1 MLVSKSNEINTSAV
15 LASRNYNENNS
26 SNPMGL
32 LAHSIVKLICKE
44 AASETYR
51 GALETL
57 QKMMSE
63 CIYQEG
69 NAFVIM
75 GAGEQLKRIKYDV
88 DENNL
93 KVFNVHFDNNE
104 ELVTDGEPD
113 VVCLSK
119 QVWEDLLIKLKLENK
134 ENAVSETD
142 LSSNKNNVDH
152 FFESAKRDEQ
162 TLFGNI
168 RKSEFHVDS
177 LKPGSTRSV
186 ILETQP
192 NVSMEPRNLYDN
204 QIDKVSP
211 VTKNSQQVKG
221 HYGDKL
227 KEMQMFLNQ
236 MSNALQQAPSLSES
250 KEHTVDI
257 QEKTN
262 KFVQHFQRVLFDKN
276 GRSSEFL
283 LNFYECCYKFLPRA
297 QPQDK
302 IDSYNS
308 ALQAFSIFCSSTLT
322 HNNVGFNFKLFPE
335 VKLSGGDLE
344 TVFKYKNGNF
354 VWEIAR
360 IKITLPKEEG
370 GLYNLRGLDFKGC
383 FFSGQN
389 FSNYDIQY
397 VNWGTSLFDVD
408 TPCIFNAPAYNK
420 SNEKSL
426 KRVSENGLSGVLSD
440 RNNKIKLI
448 TGVAPFD
455 DILFMDDDFDD
466 SSSEDDPVENSPVVT
481 SPVVSSS
488 KSSFQ

>member
-1 MLVSKSNEINTSAV
+1 MLVSKSNGHNVNTVFGSV
-15 LASRNYNENNS
+15 SCNENNS
-26 SNPMGL
+26 TNTMEL
-32 LAHSIVKLICKE
+32 VAHSIIKLICKE
-44 AASETYR
+44 AASGTYR

-63 CIYQEG
+63 CIYHEG

-75 GAGEQLKRIKYDV
+75 GSGEQLKRIKYDV

-93 KVFNVHFDNNE
+93 KVFNVYFDNNE

-142 LSSNKNNVDH
+142 LSSNKNNVDQ
-152 FFESAKRDEQ
+152 FFQSAKRTEQ
-162 TLFGNI
+162 TLLENI
-168 RKSEFHVDS
+168 IKSDFHVDS
-177 LKPGSTRSV
+177 FKPGSTRSV

-192 NVSMEPRNLYDN
+192 NVCMESRNSYDN

-236 MSNALQQAPSLSES
+236 MGNALQQAPSLSES
-250 KEHTVDI
+250 KEHTIDI
-257 QEKTN
+257 QKITDA
-262 KFVQHFQRVLFDKN
+262 FVKEFRGVLIDKN
-276 GRSSEFL
+276 GNSSERLF
-283 LNFYECCYKFLPRA
+283 NFYECCYKFLPRA

-302 IDSYNS
+302 IESYNS
-308 ALQAFSIFCSSTLT
+308 ALQAFSIFRSSTL
-322 HNNVGFNFKLFPE
+322 NNNDVGFNFKLFPE
-335 VKLSGGDLE
+335 VKLSGENLE
-344 TVFKYKNGNF
+344 TVFKYKEGSF
-354 VWEIAR
+354 VREIAK
-360 IKITLPKEEG
+360 INITLQKEEG

-389 FSNYDIQY
+389 FSNYDIKY
-397 VNWGTSLFDVD
+397 VNWRTSLFDVD
-408 TPCIFNAPAYNK
+408 APCIFNVPDDNK
-420 SNEKSL
+420 SYEKLL
-426 KRVSENGLSGVLSD
+426 KSVSENGLNGVLSD

-455 DILFMDDDFDD
+455 DILFMDDFDD

>member
-1 MLVSKSNEINTSAV
+1 MLVSKSNGFNASAV
-15 LASRNYNENNS
+15 LGSGSYNENKS
-26 SNPMGL
+26 SKHMEL

-44 AASETYR
+44 AASATYR

-63 CIYQEG
+63 CIYHEG

-75 GAGEQLKRIKYDV
+75 GSGEQLKRIKYDV

-93 KVFNVHFDNNE
+93 KVFNVYFDNNE

-152 FFESAKRDEQ
+152 FFQSAKRDEQ

-192 NVSMEPRNLYDN
+192 NVSMEPRNLYYN

-250 KEHTVDI
+250 KEHTIDI
-257 QEKTN
+257 QKITDA
-262 KFVQHFQRVLFDKN
+262 FVKEFRGILFDKN
-276 GRSSEFL
+276 GNSSERLF
-283 LNFYECCYKFLPRA
+283 NFYECCYIFLPRA

-302 IDSYNS
+302 IESYNS
-308 ALQAFSIFCSSTLT
+308 ALQAFSIFRSSTL
-322 HNNVGFNFKLFPE
+322 NNNDVGFNFKLFPE
-335 VKLSGGDLE
+335 VKLSGENLE
-344 TVFKYKNGNF
+344 TVFKYKKGSF
-354 VWEIAR
+354 VREIAR
-360 IKITLPKEEG
+360 INITLQKGEG
-370 GLYNLRGLDFKGC
+370 GLYNLGGLDFKGC

-389 FSNYDIQY
+389 FRNYDIKN
-397 VNWGTSLFDVD
+397 VNWRTSLFDVD
-408 TPCIFNAPAYNK
+408 APCIFNVPDDNK
-420 SNEKSL
+420 SYEKLL
-426 KRVSENGLSGVLSD
+426 KSVSENGLNGVLSD

-466 SSSEDDPVENSPVVT
+466 SSSEDDPVENSPVVN
-481 SPVVSSS
+481 SSIV
-488 KSSFQ
+488 

>member
-1 MLVSKSNEINTSAV
+1 MLVSKSNELNTSAFF
-15 LASRNYNENNS
+15 ASRNYNGNNS
-26 SNPMGL
+26 SNPMEL
-32 LAHSIVKLICKE
+32 LAHSIIKLICKE
-44 AASETYR
+44 AASATYC

-104 ELVTDGEPD
+104 VLVTDGEPD
-113 VVCLSK
+113 VVCLSN
-119 QVWEDLLIKLKLENK
+119 QVWENLLIKLKPEIK
-134 ENAVSETD
+134 ENAASEVHK
-142 LSSNKNNVDH
+142 SANKGEIEQLV
-152 FFESAKRDEQ
+152 ECSKRNEQ
-162 TLFGNI
+162 TLFDNI
-168 RKSEFHVDS
+168 RKSDFHVGS
-177 LKPGSTRSV
+177 LKPGSMNNV
-186 ILETQP
+186 ILEMPP
-192 NVSMEPRNLYDN
+192 NVCMEPRNSYEN
-204 QIDKVSP
+204 KIDEVS
-211 VTKNSQQVKG
+211 
-221 HYGDKL
+221 
-227 KEMQMFLNQ
+227 
-236 MSNALQQAPSLSES
+236 SLSEP
-250 KEHTVDI
+250 KEHTIDI
-257 QEKTN
+257 QEKTDAFVK
-262 KFVQHFQRVLFDKN
+262 KFKGVLFDKN
-276 GRSSEFL
+276 TRSSEL
-283 LNFYECCYKFLPRA
+283 LFNFYECCYVFLPRA

-322 HNNVGFNFKLFPE
+322 HNNIGFDFKLFPE
-335 VKLSGGDLE
+335 VKLSGEHLE
-344 TVFKYKNGNF
+344 TVFKYKNGDD
-354 VWEIAR
+354 VREIA
-360 IKITLPKEEG
+360 KINISLQKEEG

-426 KRVSENGLSGVLSD
+426 KPVSENGLSGVLTD

-466 SSSEDDPVENSPVVT
+466 SSSEDYPVENSPVVT

>member
-1 MLVSKSNEINTSAV
+1 MLVSKSNELNTSAFF
-15 LASRNYNENNS
+15 ASRNYNGNNS
-26 SNPMGL
+26 SNPMEL
-32 LAHSIVKLICKE
+32 LAHSIIKLICKE
-44 AASETYR
+44 AASATYC

-104 ELVTDGEPD
+104 VLVTDGEPD
-113 VVCLSK
+113 VVCLSN
-119 QVWEDLLIKLKLENK
+119 QVWGNLLIKLKPEIK
-134 ENAVSETD
+134 ENAASEVHK
-142 LSSNKNNVDH
+142 SANKGEIEQLV
-152 FFESAKRDEQ
+152 ECSKRNEQ
-162 TLFGNI
+162 TLFDNI
-168 RKSEFHVDS
+168 RKSDFHVGS
-177 LKPGSTRSV
+177 LKPGSMNNV
-186 ILETQP
+186 ILEMPP
-192 NVSMEPRNLYDN
+192 NVCMEPRNSYEN
-204 QIDKVSP
+204 KIDEVS
-211 VTKNSQQVKG
+211 
-221 HYGDKL
+221 
-227 KEMQMFLNQ
+227 
-236 MSNALQQAPSLSES
+236 SLSEP
-250 KEHTVDI
+250 KEHTIDI
-257 QEKTN
+257 QEKTDAFVK
-262 KFVQHFQRVLFDKN
+262 KFKGVLFDKN
-276 GRSSEFL
+276 TRSSEL
-283 LNFYECCYKFLPRA
+283 LFNFYECCYVFLPRA

-322 HNNVGFNFKLFPE
+322 HNNIGFDFKLFPE
-335 VKLSGGDLE
+335 VKLSGEHLE
-344 TVFKYKNGNF
+344 TVFKYKNGDD
-354 VWEIAR
+354 VREIA
-360 IKITLPKEEG
+360 KINISLQKEEG

-426 KRVSENGLSGVLSD
+426 KPVSENGLSGVLTD

-448 TGVAPFD
+448 MGVAPFD

>member
-1 MLVSKSNEINTSAV
+1 MLVSKSNGHNVNTVFGSV
-15 LASRNYNENNS
+15 SCNENNS
-26 SNPMGL
+26 TNTMEL
-32 LAHSIVKLICKE
+32 VAHSIIKLICKE
-44 AASETYR
+44 AVSGTYR

-63 CIYQEG
+63 CIYHEG

-75 GAGEQLKRIKYDV
+75 GSGEQLKRIKYDV

-93 KVFNVHFDNNE
+93 KVFNVYFDNNE

-142 LSSNKNNVDH
+142 LSSNKNNVDQ
-152 FFESAKRDEQ
+152 FFQSAKRTEQ
-162 TLFGNI
+162 TLLENI
-168 RKSEFHVDS
+168 IKSDFHVDS
-177 LKPGSTRSV
+177 FKPGSTRSV

-192 NVSMEPRNLYDN
+192 NVCMESRNSYDN

-236 MSNALQQAPSLSES
+236 MGNALQQAPSLSES
-250 KEHTVDI
+250 KEHTIDI
-257 QEKTN
+257 QKITDA
-262 KFVQHFQRVLFDKN
+262 FVKEFRGVLIDKN
-276 GRSSEFL
+276 GNSSERLF
-283 LNFYECCYKFLPRA
+283 NFYECCYKFLPRA

-302 IDSYNS
+302 IESYNS
-308 ALQAFSIFCSSTLT
+308 ALQAFSIFRSSTL
-322 HNNVGFNFKLFPE
+322 NNNDVGFNFKLFPE
-335 VKLSGGDLE
+335 VKLSGENLE
-344 TVFKYKNGNF
+344 TVFKYKKGSF
-354 VWEIAR
+354 VREIAK
-360 IKITLPKEEG
+360 INITLQKEEG

-389 FSNYDIQY
+389 FSNYDIKY
-397 VNWGTSLFDVD
+397 VNWRTSLFDVD
-408 TPCIFNAPAYNK
+408 APCIFNVPDDNK
-420 SNEKSL
+420 SYEKLL
-426 KRVSENGLSGVLSD
+426 KSVSENGLNGVLSD

-455 DILFMDDDFDD
+455 DILFMDDFDD

>member
-63 CIYQEG
+63 CIYHEG

-75 GAGEQLKRIKYDV
+75 GSGEQLKRIKYDV

-93 KVFNVHFDNNE
+93 KVFNVYFDNNE

-250 KEHTVDI
+250 KEHTIDI
-257 QEKTN
+257 QKITDA
-262 KFVQHFQRVLFDKN
+262 FVKEFRGILFDKN
-276 GRSSEFL
+276 GNSSERLF
-283 LNFYECCYKFLPRA
+283 NFYECCYIFLPRA

-302 IDSYNS
+302 IESYNS
-308 ALQAFSIFCSSTLT
+308 ALQAFSIFRSSTL
-322 HNNVGFNFKLFPE
+322 NNNDVGFNFKLFPE
-335 VKLSGGDLE
+335 VKLSGENLE
-344 TVFKYKNGNF
+344 TVFKYKKGSF
-354 VWEIAR
+354 VREIAR
-360 IKITLPKEEG
+360 INITLQKGEG
-370 GLYNLRGLDFKGC
+370 GLYNLGGLDFKGC

-389 FSNYDIQY
+389 FRNYDIKN
-397 VNWGTSLFDVD
+397 VNWRTSLFDVD
-408 TPCIFNAPAYNK
+408 APCIFNVPDDNK
-420 SNEKSL
+420 SYEKLL
-426 KRVSENGLSGVLSD
+426 KSVSENGLNGVLSD

-466 SSSEDDPVENSPVVT
+466 SSSEDDPVENSPVVN
-481 SPVVSSS
+481 SSIV
-488 KSSFQ
+488 

>member
-1 MLVSKSNEINTSAV
+1 MLVSKSNELNTSAFF
-15 LASRNYNENNS
+15 ASRNYNGNNS
-26 SNPMGL
+26 SNPMEL
-32 LAHSIVKLICKE
+32 LAHSIIKLICKE
-44 AASETYR
+44 AASATYC

-104 ELVTDGEPD
+104 VLVTDGEPD
-113 VVCLSK
+113 VVCLSN
-119 QVWEDLLIKLKLENK
+119 QVWENLLIKLKPEIK
-134 ENAVSETD
+134 ENAASEVHK
-142 LSSNKNNVDH
+142 SANKGEIEQLV
-152 FFESAKRDEQ
+152 ECSKRNEQ
-162 TLFGNI
+162 TLFDNI
-168 RKSEFHVDS
+168 RKSDFHVGS
-177 LKPGSTRSV
+177 LKPGSMNSV
-186 ILETQP
+186 ILEMPP
-192 NVSMEPRNLYDN
+192 NVCMEPRNSYEN
-204 QIDKVSP
+204 KIDEVS
-211 VTKNSQQVKG
+211 
-221 HYGDKL
+221 
-227 KEMQMFLNQ
+227 
-236 MSNALQQAPSLSES
+236 SLSEP
-250 KEHTVDI
+250 KEHTIDI
-257 QEKTN
+257 QEKTDAFVK
-262 KFVQHFQRVLFDKN
+262 KFKGVLFDKN
-276 GRSSEFL
+276 TRSSEL
-283 LNFYECCYKFLPRA
+283 LFNFYECCYVFLPRA

-322 HNNVGFNFKLFPE
+322 HNNIGFDFKLFPE
-335 VKLSGGDLE
+335 VKLSGEHLE
-344 TVFKYKNGNF
+344 TVFKYKNGDD
-354 VWEIAR
+354 VREIA
-360 IKITLPKEEG
+360 KINISLQKEEG

-426 KRVSENGLSGVLSD
+426 KPVSENGLSGVLTD

>member
-63 CIYQEG
+63 CIYHEG

-75 GAGEQLKRIKYDV
+75 GSGEQLKRIKYDV

-93 KVFNVHFDNNE
+93 KVFNVYFDNNE

-250 KEHTVDI
+250 KEHTIDI
-257 QEKTN
+257 QKITDA
-262 KFVQHFQRVLFDKN
+262 FVKEFRGILFDKN
-276 GRSSEFL
+276 GNSSERLF
-283 LNFYECCYKFLPRA
+283 NFYECCYIFLPRA

-302 IDSYNS
+302 IESYNS
-308 ALQAFSIFCSSTLT
+308 ALQAFSIFRSSTL
-322 HNNVGFNFKLFPE
+322 NNNDVGFNFKLFPE
-335 VKLSGGDLE
+335 VKLSGENLE
-344 TVFKYKNGNF
+344 TVFKYKKGSF
-354 VWEIAR
+354 VQEIAR
-360 IKITLPKEEG
+360 INITLQKGEG
-370 GLYNLRGLDFKGC
+370 GLYNLGGLDFKGC

-389 FSNYDIQY
+389 FRNYDIKN
-397 VNWGTSLFDVD
+397 VNWRTSLFDVD
-408 TPCIFNAPAYNK
+408 APCIFNVPDDNK
-420 SNEKSL
+420 SYEKLL
-426 KRVSENGLSGVLSD
+426 KSVSENGLNGVLSD

-466 SSSEDDPVENSPVVT
+466 SSSEDDPVENSPVVN
-481 SPVVSSS
+481 SSIV
-488 KSSFQ
+488 

>member
-1 MLVSKSNEINTSAV
+1 MLVSKSNGHNVNTVFGSV
-15 LASRNYNENNS
+15 SCNENNS
-26 SNPMGL
+26 TNTMEL
-32 LAHSIVKLICKE
+32 VAHSIIKLICQE
-44 AASETYR
+44 AASGTYR

-63 CIYQEG
+63 CIYHEG

-75 GAGEQLKRIKYDV
+75 GSGEQLKRIKYDV

-93 KVFNVHFDNNE
+93 KVFNVYFDNNE

-142 LSSNKNNVDH
+142 LSSNKNNVDQ
-152 FFESAKRDEQ
+152 FIECAKRTEQ
-162 TLFGNI
+162 TLLENI
-168 RKSEFHVDS
+168 IKSDFHVDS
-177 LKPGSTRSV
+177 FKPGSTRSV

-192 NVSMEPRNLYDN
+192 NVCMESRNSYDN

-236 MSNALQQAPSLSES
+236 MGNALQQAPSLSES
-250 KEHTVDI
+250 KEHTIDI
-257 QEKTN
+257 QKITDA
-262 KFVQHFQRVLFDKN
+262 FVKEFRGVLIDKN
-276 GRSSEFL
+276 GNSSERLF
-283 LNFYECCYKFLPRA
+283 NFYECCYKFLPRA

-302 IDSYNS
+302 IESYNS
-308 ALQAFSIFCSSTLT
+308 ALQAFSIFRSSTL
-322 HNNVGFNFKLFPE
+322 NNNDVGFNFKLFPE
-335 VKLSGGDLE
+335 VKLSEENLE
-344 TVFKYKNGNF
+344 TVFKYKKGSF
-354 VWEIAR
+354 VREIAR
-360 IKITLPKEEG
+360 INITLQKGEG
-370 GLYNLRGLDFKGC
+370 GLYNLGGLDFKGC

-389 FSNYDIQY
+389 FRNYDIKY
-397 VNWGTSLFDVD
+397 VNWRTSLFDVD
-408 TPCIFNAPAYNK
+408 APCIFNVPDDNK
-420 SNEKSL
+420 SYEKLL
-426 KRVSENGLSGVLSD
+426 KSVSENGLNGVLSD
-440 RNNKIKLI
+440 RNNKIKII

-466 SSSEDDPVENSPVVT
+466 SSSEDDPVENSPVVN
-481 SPVVSSS
+481 SPLV
-488 KSSFQ
+488 

>member
-1 MLVSKSNEINTSAV
+1 MLVSESNGFNASAV
-15 LASRNYNENNS
+15 LGSGSYNENKS
-26 SNPMGL
+26 SKHMEL

-51 GALETL
+51 GALEIL
-57 QKMMSE
+57 QKIMSE
-63 CIYQEG
+63 CIYHEG

-104 ELVTDGEPD
+104 VLVTDGEPD

-119 QVWEDLLIKLKLENK
+119 QVWENLLIKLKPEIK
-134 ENAVSETD
+134 ENAASEVHK
-142 LSSNKNNVDH
+142 SANKGEIEQLV
-152 FFESAKRDEQ
+152 ECSKRNEQ
-162 TLFGNI
+162 TLFDNI
-168 RKSEFHVDS
+168 RKSDFHVGS
-177 LKPGSTRSV
+177 LKPGSMNSV
-186 ILETQP
+186 ILEMPP
-192 NVSMEPRNLYDN
+192 NVCMEPRNPYEN
-204 QIDKVSP
+204 KIDEVS
-211 VTKNSQQVKG
+211 
-221 HYGDKL
+221 
-227 KEMQMFLNQ
+227 
-236 MSNALQQAPSLSES
+236 SLSDP
-250 KEHTVDI
+250 KEHTIDI
-257 QEKTN
+257 QEKTDA
-262 KFVQHFQRVLFDKN
+262 FVNEFKGILFDQN

-302 IDSYNS
+302 IESYNS

-322 HNNVGFNFKLFPE
+322 HNNIGFDFKLFPE
-335 VKLSGGDLE
+335 VKLSGEHLE
-344 TVFKYKNGNF
+344 TVFKYKNGDD
-354 VWEIAR
+354 VREIA
-360 IKITLPKEEG
+360 KINIALQKEEG

-397 VNWGTSLFDVD
+397 VNWGTSLFDLD

-426 KRVSENGLSGVLSD
+426 ERVSENGLSGVLSD
-440 RNNKIKLI
+440 RNKKIKLI

-466 SSSEDDPVENSPVVT
+466 NSPEDGPVENSPVVN
-481 SPVVSSS
+481 SPLV
-488 KSSFQ
+488 

>member
-1 MLVSKSNEINTSAV
+1 
-15 LASRNYNENNS
+15 
-26 SNPMGL
+26 
-32 LAHSIVKLICKE
+32 
-44 AASETYR
+44 
-51 GALETL
+51 
-57 QKMMSE
+57 
-63 CIYQEG
+63 
-69 NAFVIM
+69 
-75 GAGEQLKRIKYDV
+75 
-88 DENNL
+88 
-93 KVFNVHFDNNE
+93 
-104 ELVTDGEPD
+104 
-113 VVCLSK
+113 
-119 QVWEDLLIKLKLENK
+119 
-134 ENAVSETD
+134 
-142 LSSNKNNVDH
+142 
-152 FFESAKRDEQ
+152 
-162 TLFGNI
+162 
-168 RKSEFHVDS
+168 
-177 LKPGSTRSV
+177 
-186 ILETQP
+186 
-192 NVSMEPRNLYDN
+192 
-204 QIDKVSP
+204 
-211 VTKNSQQVKG
+211 
-221 HYGDKL
+221 
-227 KEMQMFLNQ
+227 
-236 MSNALQQAPSLSES
+236 S
-250 KEHTVDI
+250 KEHTIDI

-335 VKLSGGDLE
+335 VKLSGGELE

-397 VNWGTSLFDVD
+397 VNWGTSLFDLD

-426 KRVSENGLSGVLSD
+426 ERVSENGLSGVLSD
-440 RNNKIKLI
+440 RNKKIKLI

-466 SSSEDDPVENSPVVT
+466 NSPDDGPVENSPVVN
-481 SPVVSSS
+481 SPLV
-488 KSSFQ
+488 

>member
-1 MLVSKSNEINTSAV
+1 MLVSKSNGHNVNTVFGSV
-15 LASRNYNENNS
+15 SCNENNS
-26 SNPMGL
+26 TNTMEL
-32 LAHSIVKLICKE
+32 VAHSIIKLICKE
-44 AASETYR
+44 AASGTYR

-63 CIYQEG
+63 CIYHEG

-75 GAGEQLKRIKYDV
+75 GSGEQLKRIKYDV

-93 KVFNVHFDNNE
+93 KVFNVYFDNNE

-142 LSSNKNNVDH
+142 LSSNKNNVDQ
-152 FFESAKRDEQ
+152 FFQSAKRTEQ
-162 TLFGNI
+162 TLLENI
-168 RKSEFHVDS
+168 IKSDFHVDS
-177 LKPGSTRSV
+177 FKPGSTRSV

-192 NVSMEPRNLYDN
+192 NVCMESRNSYDN

-236 MSNALQQAPSLSES
+236 MGNALQQAPSLSES
-250 KEHTVDI
+250 KEHTIDI
-257 QEKTN
+257 QKITDA
-262 KFVQHFQRVLFDKN
+262 FVKEFRGVLIDKN
-276 GRSSEFL
+276 GNSSERLF
-283 LNFYECCYKFLPRA
+283 NFYECCYKFLPRA

-302 IDSYNS
+302 IESYNS
-308 ALQAFSIFCSSTLT
+308 ALQAFSIFRSSTL
-322 HNNVGFNFKLFPE
+322 NNNDVGFNFKLFPE
-335 VKLSGGDLE
+335 VKLSGEHLE
-344 TVFKYKNGNF
+344 TVFKYKNGDD
-354 VWEIAR
+354 VREIAK
-360 IKITLPKEEG
+360 INITLQKEEG

-389 FSNYDIQY
+389 FSNYDIKY
-397 VNWGTSLFDVD
+397 VNWRTSLFDVD
-408 TPCIFNAPAYNK
+408 APCIFNVPDDNK
-420 SNEKSL
+420 SYEKLL
-426 KRVSENGLSGVLSD
+426 KSVSENGLNGVLSD

-455 DILFMDDDFDD
+455 DILFMDDFDD

>member
-1 MLVSKSNEINTSAV
+1 MLVSKSNGHNVNTVFGSV
-15 LASRNYNENNS
+15 SCNENNS
-26 SNPMGL
+26 TNTMEL
-32 LAHSIVKLICKE
+32 VAHSIIKLICKE
-44 AASETYR
+44 AASGTYR

-63 CIYQEG
+63 CIYHEG

-75 GAGEQLKRIKYDV
+75 GSGEQLKRIKYDV

-93 KVFNVHFDNNE
+93 KVFNVYFDNNE

-142 LSSNKNNVDH
+142 LSSNKNNVDQ
-152 FFESAKRDEQ
+152 FFQSAKRTEQ
-162 TLFGNI
+162 TLLENI
-168 RKSEFHVDS
+168 IKSDFHVDS
-177 LKPGSTRSV
+177 FKPGSTRSV

-192 NVSMEPRNLYDN
+192 NVCMESRNSYDN

-236 MSNALQQAPSLSES
+236 MGNALQQAPSLSES
-250 KEHTVDI
+250 KEHTIDI
-257 QEKTN
+257 QKITDA
-262 KFVQHFQRVLFDKN
+262 FVKEFRGVLIDKN
-276 GRSSEFL
+276 GNSSERLF
-283 LNFYECCYKFLPRA
+283 NFYECCYKFLPRA

-302 IDSYNS
+302 IESYNS
-308 ALQAFSIFCSSTLT
+308 ALQAFSIFRSSTL
-322 HNNVGFNFKLFPE
+322 NNNDVGFNFKLFPE
-335 VKLSGGDLE
+335 VKLSGENLE
-344 TVFKYKNGNF
+344 TVFKYKKGSF
-354 VWEIAR
+354 VREIAK
-360 IKITLPKEEG
+360 INITLQKEEG

-389 FSNYDIQY
+389 FSNYDIKY
-397 VNWGTSLFDVD
+397 VNWRTSLFDVD
-408 TPCIFNAPAYNK
+408 VPCIFNVPDDNK
-420 SNEKSL
+420 SYEKLL
-426 KRVSENGLSGVLSD
+426 KSVSENGLNGVLSD

-455 DILFMDDDFDD
+455 DILFMDDFDD

>member
-1 MLVSKSNEINTSAV
+1 MLVSKSNELNTSAFF
-15 LASRNYNENNS
+15 ASRNYNGNNS
-26 SNPMGL
+26 SNPMEL
-32 LAHSIVKLICKE
+32 LAHSIIKLICKE
-44 AASETYR
+44 AASATYC

-104 ELVTDGEPD
+104 VLVTDGEPD
-113 VVCLSK
+113 VVCLSN
-119 QVWEDLLIKLKLENK
+119 QVWENLLIKLKPEIK
-134 ENAVSETD
+134 ENAASEVHK
-142 LSSNKNNVDH
+142 SANKGEIEQLV
-152 FFESAKRDEQ
+152 ECSKRNEQ
-162 TLFGNI
+162 TLFDNI
-168 RKSEFHVDS
+168 RKSDFHVGS
-177 LKPGSTRSV
+177 LKPGSMNNV
-186 ILETQP
+186 ILEMPP
-192 NVSMEPRNLYDN
+192 NVCMEPRNSYEN
-204 QIDKVSP
+204 KIDEVS
-211 VTKNSQQVKG
+211 
-221 HYGDKL
+221 
-227 KEMQMFLNQ
+227 
-236 MSNALQQAPSLSES
+236 SLSEP
-250 KEHTVDI
+250 KEHTIDI
-257 QEKTN
+257 QEKTDAFVK
-262 KFVQHFQRVLFDKN
+262 KFKGVLFDKN
-276 GRSSEFL
+276 TRSSEL
-283 LNFYECCYKFLPRA
+283 LFNFYECCYVFLPRA

-322 HNNVGFNFKLFPE
+322 HNNIGFYFKLFPE
-335 VKLSGGDLE
+335 VKLSGEHLE
-344 TVFKYKNGNF
+344 TVFKYKNGDD
-354 VWEIAR
+354 VREIA
-360 IKITLPKEEG
+360 KINISLQKEEG

-426 KRVSENGLSGVLSD
+426 KPVSENGLSGVLTD

>member
-63 CIYQEG
+63 CIYHEG

-75 GAGEQLKRIKYDV
+75 GSGEQLKRIKYDV

-93 KVFNVHFDNNE
+93 KVFNVYFDNNE

-250 KEHTVDI
+250 KEHTIDI
-257 QEKTN
+257 QKITDA
-262 KFVQHFQRVLFDKN
+262 FVKEFRGILFDKN
-276 GRSSEFL
+276 GNSSERLF
-283 LNFYECCYKFLPRA
+283 NFYECCYIFLPRA

-302 IDSYNS
+302 IESYNS
-308 ALQAFSIFCSSTLT
+308 ALQAFSIFRSSTL
-322 HNNVGFNFKLFPE
+322 NNNDVGFNFKLFPE
-335 VKLSGGDLE
+335 VKLSGENLE
-344 TVFKYKNGNF
+344 TVFKYKKGSF
-354 VWEIAR
+354 VREIAR
-360 IKITLPKEEG
+360 INITLQKGDG
-370 GLYNLRGLDFKGC
+370 GLYNLGGLDFKGC

-389 FSNYDIQY
+389 FRNYDIKN
-397 VNWGTSLFDVD
+397 VNWRTSLFDVD
-408 TPCIFNAPAYNK
+408 APCIFNVPDDNK
-420 SNEKSL
+420 SYEKLL
-426 KRVSENGLSGVLSD
+426 KSVSENGLNGVLSD

-466 SSSEDDPVENSPVVT
+466 SSSEDDPVENSPVVN
-481 SPVVSSS
+481 SSIV
-488 KSSFQ
+488 

>member
-63 CIYQEG
+63 CIYHEG

-75 GAGEQLKRIKYDV
+75 GSGEQLKRIKYDV

-93 KVFNVHFDNNE
+93 KVFNVYFDNNE

-134 ENAVSETD
+134 ENAVSETY

-152 FFESAKRDEQ
+152 FFQSAKRDEQ

-250 KEHTVDI
+250 KEHTIDI
-257 QEKTN
+257 QKITDA
-262 KFVQHFQRVLFDKN
+262 FVKEFRGILFDKN
-276 GRSSEFL
+276 GNSSERLF
-283 LNFYECCYKFLPRA
+283 NFYECCYIFLPRA

-302 IDSYNS
+302 IESYNS
-308 ALQAFSIFCSSTLT
+308 ALQAFSIFRSSTL
-322 HNNVGFNFKLFPE
+322 NNNDVGFNFKLFPE
-335 VKLSGGDLE
+335 VKLSGENLE
-344 TVFKYKNGNF
+344 TVFKYKKGSF
-354 VWEIAR
+354 VREIAR
-360 IKITLPKEEG
+360 INITLQKGEG
-370 GLYNLRGLDFKGC
+370 GLYNLGGLDFKGC

-389 FSNYDIQY
+389 FRNYDIKN
-397 VNWGTSLFDVD
+397 VNWRTSLFDVD
-408 TPCIFNAPAYNK
+408 APCIFNVPDDNK
-420 SNEKSL
+420 SYEKLL
-426 KRVSENGLSGVLSD
+426 KSVSENGLNGVLSD

-466 SSSEDDPVENSPVVT
+466 SSSEDDPVENSPVVN
-481 SPVVSSS
+481 SSIV
-488 KSSFQ
+488 

>member
-63 CIYQEG
+63 CIYHEG

-93 KVFNVHFDNNE
+93 KVFNVYFDNNE

-250 KEHTVDI
+250 KEHTIDI
-257 QEKTN
+257 QKITDA
-262 KFVQHFQRVLFDKN
+262 FVKEFRGILFDKN
-276 GRSSEFL
+276 GNSSERLF
-283 LNFYECCYKFLPRA
+283 NFYECCYIFLPRA

-302 IDSYNS
+302 IESYNS
-308 ALQAFSIFCSSTLT
+308 ALQAFSIFRSSTL
-322 HNNVGFNFKLFPE
+322 NNNDVGFNFKLFPE
-335 VKLSGGDLE
+335 VKLSGENLE
-344 TVFKYKNGNF
+344 TVFKYKKGSF
-354 VWEIAR
+354 VREIAR
-360 IKITLPKEEG
+360 INITLQKGEG
-370 GLYNLRGLDFKGC
+370 GLYNLGGLDFKGC

-389 FSNYDIQY
+389 FRNYDIKN
-397 VNWGTSLFDVD
+397 VNWRTSLFDVD
-408 TPCIFNAPAYNK
+408 APCIFNVPDDNK
-420 SNEKSL
+420 SYEKLL
-426 KRVSENGLSGVLSD
+426 KSVSENGLNGVLSD

-466 SSSEDDPVENSPVVT
+466 SSSEDDPVENSPVVN
-481 SPVVSSS
+481 SSIV
-488 KSSFQ
+488 

>member
-1 MLVSKSNEINTSAV
+1 MLVSKSNGFNASAV
-15 LASRNYNENNS
+15 LGSGSYNENKS
-26 SNPMGL
+26 SKHMEL
-32 LAHSIVKLICKE
+32 LAHSILKLICKE

-75 GAGEQLKRIKYDV
+75 GAGEQLKRIKYEV
-88 DENNL
+88 GENNL
-93 KVFNVHFDNNE
+93 KVFNVHFNNNH
-104 ELVTDGEPD
+104 ELVSSGEPD
-113 VVCLSK
+113 VICLSK
-119 QVWEDLLIKLKLENK
+119 QVWENLLIKLKLENN
-134 ENAVSETD
+134 ENVFSETKK
-142 LSSNKNNVDH
+142 LSNKNNADQ
-152 FFESAKRDEQ
+152 FFECAKRNEQ
-162 TLFGNI
+162 NLFDNI
-168 RKSEFHVDS
+168 RKSDFHVGL
-177 LKPGSTRSV
+177 LKPSSTRSV
-186 ILETQP
+186 ILETPP
-192 NVSMEPRNLYDN
+192 NVCMESRNSYEN
-204 QIDKVSP
+204 KIDEIS
-211 VTKNSQQVKG
+211 
-221 HYGDKL
+221 
-227 KEMQMFLNQ
+227 
-236 MSNALQQAPSLSES
+236 SLSEL
-250 KEHTVDI
+250 KEHPIDI
-257 QEKTN
+257 QEK
-262 KFVQHFQRVLFDKN
+262 KDAFVNEFKGVLFDKN

-335 VKLSGGDLE
+335 VKLSGGELE

-360 IKITLPKEEG
+360 IKIALPKEEG
-370 GLYNLRGLDFKGC
+370 SLYNLRGLDFKGC

-408 TPCIFNAPAYNK
+408 TPCIFNVPDDNK
-420 SNEKSL
+420 SYDKLLKS
-426 KRVSENGLSGVLSD
+426 VSENGLNGVLTD

-455 DILFMDDDFDD
+455 GISSMDDDFDD
-466 SSSEDDPVENSPVVT
+466 SSSEENSPED
-481 SPVVSSS
+481 SPIENRPLV
-488 KSSFQ
+488 

>member
-1 MLVSKSNEINTSAV
+1 MLVSKSNGFNASAV
-15 LASRNYNENNS
+15 LGSGSYNENKS
-26 SNPMGL
+26 SKHMEL

-44 AASETYR
+44 AASATYR

-63 CIYQEG
+63 CIYHEG

-75 GAGEQLKRIKYDV
+75 GSGEQLKRIKYDV

-93 KVFNVHFDNNE
+93 KVFNVYFDNNE

-152 FFESAKRDEQ
+152 FFQSAKRDEQ

-250 KEHTVDI
+250 KEHTIDI
-257 QEKTN
+257 QKITDA
-262 KFVQHFQRVLFDKN
+262 FVKEFRGILFDKN
-276 GRSSEFL
+276 GNSSERLF
-283 LNFYECCYKFLPRA
+283 NFYECCYIFLPRA

-302 IDSYNS
+302 IESYNS
-308 ALQAFSIFCSSTLT
+308 ALQAFSIFRSSTL
-322 HNNVGFNFKLFPE
+322 NNNDVGFNFKLFPE
-335 VKLSGGDLE
+335 VKLSGENLE
-344 TVFKYKNGNF
+344 TVFKYKKGSF
-354 VWEIAR
+354 VREIAR
-360 IKITLPKEEG
+360 INITLQKGEG
-370 GLYNLRGLDFKGC
+370 GLYNLGGLDFKGC

-389 FSNYDIQY
+389 FRNYDIKN
-397 VNWGTSLFDVD
+397 VNWRTSLFDVD
-408 TPCIFNAPAYNK
+408 APCIFNVPDDNK
-420 SNEKSL
+420 SYEKLL
-426 KRVSENGLSGVLSD
+426 KSVSENGLNGVLSD

-448 TGVAPFD
+448 TGVD
-455 DILFMDDDFDD
+455 HGRGTIR
-466 SSSEDDPVENSPVVT
+466 
-481 SPVVSSS
+481 
-488 KSSFQ
+488 

>member
-63 CIYQEG
+63 CIYHEG

-75 GAGEQLKRIKYDV
+75 GSGEQLKRIKYDV

-93 KVFNVHFDNNE
+93 KVFNVYFDNNE
-104 ELVTDGEPD
+104 ELVTDSEPD

-152 FFESAKRDEQ
+152 FFQSAKRDEQ

-250 KEHTVDI
+250 KEHTIDI
-257 QEKTN
+257 QKITDA
-262 KFVQHFQRVLFDKN
+262 FVKEFRGILFDKN
-276 GRSSEFL
+276 GNSSERLF
-283 LNFYECCYKFLPRA
+283 NFYECCYMFLPRA

-302 IDSYNS
+302 IESYNS
-308 ALQAFSIFCSSTLT
+308 ALQAFSIFRSSTL
-322 HNNVGFNFKLFPE
+322 NNNDVGFNFKLFPE
-335 VKLSGGDLE
+335 VKLSGENLE
-344 TVFKYKNGNF
+344 TVFKYKKGSF
-354 VWEIAR
+354 VREIAR
-360 IKITLPKEEG
+360 INITLQKGEG
-370 GLYNLRGLDFKGC
+370 GLYNLGGLDFKGC

-389 FSNYDIQY
+389 FRNYDIQY

-408 TPCIFNAPAYNK
+408 TPCIFNTPANHESY
-420 SNEKSL
+420 EKSL
-426 KRVSENGLSGVLSD
+426 KPVSENGLNGVLSD
-440 RNNKIKLI
+440 RNKKIKMI

-466 SSSEDDPVENSPVVT
+466 SSSEDDPVENSPVVN
-481 SPVVSSS
+481 SSIV
-488 KSSFQ
+488 

>member
-63 CIYQEG
+63 CIYHEG

-75 GAGEQLKRIKYDV
+75 GSGEQLKRIKYDV

-93 KVFNVHFDNNE
+93 KVFNVYFDNNE

-152 FFESAKRDEQ
+152 FFQSAKRDEQ

-177 LKPGSTRSV
+177 LKPGSTRSD

-250 KEHTVDI
+250 KEHTIDI
-257 QEKTN
+257 QKITDA
-262 KFVQHFQRVLFDKN
+262 FVKEFRGILFDKN
-276 GRSSEFL
+276 GNSSERLF
-283 LNFYECCYKFLPRA
+283 NFYECCYIFLPRA

-302 IDSYNS
+302 IESYNS
-308 ALQAFSIFCSSTLT
+308 ALQAFSIFRSSTL
-322 HNNVGFNFKLFPE
+322 NNNDVGFNFKLFPE
-335 VKLSGGDLE
+335 VKLSGENLE
-344 TVFKYKNGNF
+344 TVFKYKKGSF
-354 VWEIAR
+354 VREIAR
-360 IKITLPKEEG
+360 INITLQKGEG
-370 GLYNLRGLDFKGC
+370 GLYNLGGLDFKGC

-389 FSNYDIQY
+389 FRNYDIKN
-397 VNWGTSLFDVD
+397 VNWRTSLFDVD
-408 TPCIFNAPAYNK
+408 APCIFNVPDDNK
-420 SNEKSL
+420 SYEKLL
-426 KRVSENGLSGVLSD
+426 KSVSENGLNGVLSD

-466 SSSEDDPVENSPVVT
+466 SSSEDDPVENSPVVN
-481 SPVVSSS
+481 SSIV
-488 KSSFQ
+488 

>member
-1 MLVSKSNEINTSAV
+1 MLVSKSNEINTSTFIN
-15 LASRNYNENNS
+15 SGNCNERKS
-26 SNPMGL
+26 SKSMEL
-32 LAHSIVKLICKE
+32 LAYSIIKLICKE
-44 AASETYR
+44 AASGTYN
-51 GALETL
+51 GALEIL

-63 CIYQEG
+63 CKYHEG

-75 GAGEQLKRIKYDV
+75 GAGEQLKRIKYDAN
-88 DENNL
+88 ENKL
-93 KVFNVHFDNNE
+93 KVYNVHFDNNQ
-104 ELVTDGEPD
+104 ELVADGEPD
-113 VVCLSK
+113 VVFLK
-119 QVWEDLLIKLKLENK
+119 KTVWVRTRSRSSSRRRGILVKLKLENK
-134 ENAVSETD
+134 ENAVSEIN
-142 LSSNKNNVDH
+142 LSSNKNNVDQ
-152 FFESAKRDEQ
+152 FIECAKRNEQ

-168 RKSEFHVDS
+168 RKSDFHVGL
-177 LKPGSTRSV
+177 LKPSSTRSV
-186 ILETQP
+186 ILETPP
-192 NVSMEPRNLYDN
+192 NVCMESRNSYEN
-204 QIDKVSP
+204 KIDEVS
-211 VTKNSQQVKG
+211 
-221 HYGDKL
+221 
-227 KEMQMFLNQ
+227 
-236 MSNALQQAPSLSES
+236 SLSEP
-250 KEHTVDI
+250 KEHTIDI

-276 GRSSEFL
+276 TRSSEL
-283 LNFYECCYKFLPRA
+283 LFNFYECCYKFLPRA

-322 HNNVGFNFKLFPE
+322 HNNIGFDFKLFPE
-335 VKLSGGDLE
+335 VKLSGEHLE
-344 TVFKYKNGNF
+344 TVFKYKNGDD
-354 VWEIAR
+354 VREIAK
-360 IKITLPKEEG
+360 INITLQKEEG

-426 KRVSENGLSGVLSD
+426 KPVSENGLSGVLTD

>member
-1 MLVSKSNEINTSAV
+1 MLVSKSNEINTSTFIN
-15 LASRNYNENNS
+15 SGNCNERKS
-26 SNPMGL
+26 SKSMEL
-32 LAHSIVKLICKE
+32 LAYSIIKLICKE
-44 AASETYR
+44 AASGTYN
-51 GALETL
+51 GALEIL

-119 QVWEDLLIKLKLENK
+119 QEWENLLIKLKPEIK
-134 ENAVSETD
+134 ENVFSENNK
-142 LSSNKNNVDH
+142 LSRENNVDQYVQ
-152 FFESAKRDEQ
+152 SAKRNEQ
-162 TLFGNI
+162 ALFDNI
-168 RKSEFHVDS
+168 IKSDFHVAS
-177 LKPGSTRSV
+177 LQPGRTRSV
-186 ILETQP
+186 ISETPP
-192 NVSMEPRNLYDN
+192 NDCMESHNLYEN
-204 QIDKVSP
+204 HTDKVST

-227 KEMQMFLNQ
+227 KEMQLFLNQ
-236 MSNALQQAPSLSES
+236 MSNALQQDSSLLES
-250 KEHTVDI
+250 KEHTIDI

-335 VKLSGGDLE
+335 VKLSGGELE

-360 IKITLPKEEG
+360 IKIALPKEEG
-370 GLYNLRGLDFKGC
+370 SLYNLRGLDFKGC

-389 FSNYDIQY
+389 FSNYDIKY

-408 TPCIFNAPAYNK
+408 TPCIFNVPDDNK
-420 SNEKSL
+420 SYDKLLKS
-426 KRVSENGLSGVLSD
+426 VSENGLNGVLTD

-455 DILFMDDDFDD
+455 GISSMDDDFDD
-466 SSSEDDPVENSPVVT
+466 SSSEENSPED
-481 SPVVSSS
+481 SPIENRPLV
-488 KSSFQ
+488 

>member
-1 MLVSKSNEINTSAV
+1 MLVSKNNEFNTSAV

-32 LAHSIVKLICKE
+32 LAYSILNLICKE
-44 AASETYR
+44 AASGTYN
-51 GALETL
+51 GAIEIL

-63 CIYQEG
+63 CKYQEG

-75 GAGEQLKRIKYDV
+75 GSGEQLKRIKYDV

-93 KVFNVHFDNNE
+93 KVFNVHFNNNE
-104 ELVTDGEPD
+104 ELVTDGESD

-119 QVWEDLLIKLKLENK
+119 QEWENLLIKLKPEIK
-134 ENAVSETD
+134 ENVFSENNK
-142 LSSNKNNVDH
+142 LSRENNVDQYVQ
-152 FFESAKRDEQ
+152 SAKRNEQ
-162 TLFGNI
+162 ALFDNI
-168 RKSEFHVDS
+168 IKCDFHVAS
-177 LKPGSTRSV
+177 LQPGSKRSV
-186 ILETQP
+186 ISETP
-192 NVSMEPRNLYDN
+192 RNVCMEPRNSYEN
-204 QIDKVSP
+204 KIDEIS
-211 VTKNSQQVKG
+211 
-221 HYGDKL
+221 
-227 KEMQMFLNQ
+227 
-236 MSNALQQAPSLSES
+236 SLSES
-250 KEHTVDI
+250 KEHSIDI
-257 QEKTN
+257 QEKTDA
-262 KFVQHFQRVLFDKN
+262 FVNEFKGILFDKN

-283 LNFYECCYKFLPRA
+283 LNFYECCYEFLPRA

-302 IDSYNS
+302 IDSYNL

-322 HNNVGFNFKLFPE
+322 HNNIGFDFKLFPE
-335 VKLSGGDLE
+335 VKLSGEHLE
-344 TVFKYKNGNF
+344 TVFKYKNGDD
-354 VWEIAR
+354 VREIAK
-360 IKITLPKEEG
+360 INITLQKEEG

-397 VNWGTSLFDVD
+397 VNWGTSLFDLD

-426 KRVSENGLSGVLSD
+426 ERVSENGLSGVLSD
-440 RNNKIKLI
+440 RNKKIKLI

-481 SPVVSSS
+481 SPLV
-488 KSSFQ
+488 

>member
-63 CIYQEG
+63 CIYHEG

-75 GAGEQLKRIKYDV
+75 GSGEQLKRIKYDV

-93 KVFNVHFDNNE
+93 KVFNVYFDNNE

-152 FFESAKRDEQ
+152 FFQSAKRDEQ

-250 KEHTVDI
+250 KEHTIDI
-257 QEKTN
+257 QKITDA
-262 KFVQHFQRVLFDKN
+262 FVKEFRGILFDKN
-276 GRSSEFL
+276 GNSSERLF
-283 LNFYECCYKFLPRA
+283 NFYECCYIFLPRA

-302 IDSYNS
+302 IESYNS
-308 ALQAFSIFCSSTLT
+308 ALQAFSIFRSSTL
-322 HNNVGFNFKLFPE
+322 NNNDVGFNFKLFPE
-335 VKLSGGDLE
+335 VKLSGENLE
-344 TVFKYKNGNF
+344 TVFKYKKGSF
-354 VWEIAR
+354 VREIAR
-360 IKITLPKEEG
+360 INITLQKGEG
-370 GLYNLRGLDFKGC
+370 GLYNLGGLDFKGC

-389 FSNYDIQY
+389 FRNYEIKN
-397 VNWGTSLFDVD
+397 VNWRTSLFDVD
-408 TPCIFNAPAYNK
+408 APCIFNVPDDNK
-420 SNEKSL
+420 SYEKLL
-426 KRVSENGLSGVLSD
+426 KSVSENGLNGVLSD

-466 SSSEDDPVENSPVVT
+466 SSSEDDPVENSPVVN
-481 SPVVSSS
+481 SSIV
-488 KSSFQ
+488 